1 MNVNGLLTK
10 RWLSH
15 LESNQNSGY
24 QKPVC
29 SRYTMGQAELRILY
43 HISFAHRPG
52 MCICH
57 ASNSSASKNAF
68 VLACMPGAFDSR
80 GPATF
85 NTNAEDIPSNCRNHL
100 RASSFAFAADIA
112 ITLCDLII
120 ATAVFSVSL
129 VPPEN
134 GSESTRINVA

>member
-43 HISFAHRPG
+43 HISFTRRPG

-57 ASNSSASKNAF
+57 TSKSSASKNAF

-85 NTNAEDIPSNCRNHL
+85 NTNAEDIPL
-100 RASSFAFAADIA
+100 RFVTLHIKISFLIRWSAALTLKLYHIHSFTASG
-112 ITLCDLII
+112 
-120 ATAVFSVSL
+120 FSH
-129 VPPEN
+129 
-134 GSESTRINVA
+134 GSRRLFPTISIF